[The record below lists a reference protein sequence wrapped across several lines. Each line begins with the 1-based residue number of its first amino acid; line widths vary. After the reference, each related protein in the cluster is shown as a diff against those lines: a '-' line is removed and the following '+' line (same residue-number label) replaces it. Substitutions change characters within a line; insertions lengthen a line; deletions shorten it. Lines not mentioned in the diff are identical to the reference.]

1 MRLRMTSA
9 DSIILWAGGD
19 NMDIDTD
26 FIMLEVEDGFVQ
38 VRWVRIVKILLDISV
53 SKFNRDSHLSFHS
66 TLEVVGSSWSIMT
79 QESTTVAGTE
89 SEPHG
94 RILTTSKIFQL
105 KIFCIRVDQT
115 ASLQVDNGDTVTAR
129 APGYLTQ
136 LNILPTLY
144 LGKHKNIFQ
153 FLPKLSNQLPPSSC
167 SIKICSARGEANN
180 FQLLHFS
187 TYRSMRLSEKSVST
201 KLYSNH

>member
-53 SKFNRDSHLSFHS
+53 AKFNRDSHLSFHS

-94 RILTTSKIFQL
+94 RILTNSNIFQL
-105 KIFCIRVDQT
+105 KFFCIRVDQT

-153 FLPKLSNQLPPSSC
+153 FLPNFPTNFLPV
-167 SIKICSARGEANN
+167 RV
-180 FQLLHFS
+180 Q
-187 TYRSMRLSEKSVST
+187 
-201 KLYSNH
+201 